1 MKLSLLFAAATM
13 VFISSCN
20 NPPKIIS
27 GIFAPVEANEGPCPQ
42 ALVLWDVS
50 RKVEISKPENFSNV
64 GFTGEI
70 LNVSSF
76 CTYVGDAPIVA
87 NLEINFAFGRGPAA
101 DGMVEDYPYFIAV
114 TRKDKAVISKET
126 FPLQVKFRN
135 KEEIVYVTEKFK
147 SITIPRKQQNTS
159 GVNFEILVGFELTED
174 ELEFAR
180 SGKRFRVP
188 AGSHPE

>member
-1 MKLSLLFAAATM
+1 MKLSLLFAAAAM

-20 NPPKIIS
+20 NPPKILS
-27 GIFAPVEANEGPCPQ
+27 GVFASDKPNEGPCPQ

-50 RKVEISKPENFSNV
+50 RKVQISKPETFSNV

-76 CTYVGDAPIVA
+76 CTYVDEDPIVA
-87 NLEINFAFGRGPAA
+87 NLEIQFAFGRGPAA
-101 DGMVEDYPYFIAV
+101 TGMEMDYPYFIAV

-126 FPLQVKFRN
+126 FPLRVKFRS
-135 KEEIVYVTEKFK
+135 EDEIVYVTEKFK

-159 GVNFEILVGFELTED
+159 GINFEILVGFELTEA

-188 AGSHPE
+188 AGSHQQ